1 MKESSLF
8 NLSRLR
14 ALFLAI
20 EQAIGLNDPDL
31 KHGRL
36 GRWTADE
43 EIRPVESRLAARKSG
58 RSRRLDAS
66 QPRGPLSVS
75 EP

>member
-14 ALFLAI
+14 ALLLSI
-20 EQAIGLNDPDL
+20 EQAIGWNDPDL
-31 KHGRL
+31 NHGRV
-36 GRWTADE
+36 GRSTADE
-43 EIRPVESRLAARKSG
+43 KIRRWKSTGKSG

-66 QPRGPLSVS
+66 QPGGPLNIGAR
-75 EP
+75 

>member
-1 MKESSLF
+1 MKEGALF

-31 KHGRL
+31 NHGRV
-36 GRWTADE
+36 GRWAADE
-43 EIRPVESRLAARKSG
+43 EIRRVESRKSDRKSG
-58 RSRRLDAS
+58 RSRRLDGS
-66 QPRGPLSVS
+66 QPRRPLNIGAR
-75 EP
+75 